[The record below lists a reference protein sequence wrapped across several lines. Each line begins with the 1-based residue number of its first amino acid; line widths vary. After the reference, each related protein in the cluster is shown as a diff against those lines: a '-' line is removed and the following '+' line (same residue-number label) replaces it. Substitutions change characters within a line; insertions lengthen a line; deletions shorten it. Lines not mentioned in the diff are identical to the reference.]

1 MVGPA
6 GIDQARNLRMLGQD
20 NRDGRGCVGLPA
32 HTHAKRLQAFEQDP
46 CVERRQRRAG
56 LADQCCNVVLN
67 EFFGGEDDTAEA
79 TALAVDMFGGG
90 IDHAVGPKLER
101 PLEERGREHVV
112 DDQRR
117 AGCMRDL
124 GDRLDVEYLKR
135 RVRGRFQEECLRVR
149 PHGLAPLIEIGA
161 LDQRRGDAVAR
172 QVLLD
177 HIKAGAEH
185 RFR

>member
-1 MVGPA
+1 
-6 GIDQARNLRMLGQD
+6 
-20 NRDGRGCVGLPA
+20 
-32 HTHAKRLQAFEQDP
+32 
-46 CVERRQRRAG
+46 
-56 LADQCCNVVLN
+56 
-67 EFFGGEDDTAEA
+67 
-79 TALAVDMFGGG
+79 MFGGG